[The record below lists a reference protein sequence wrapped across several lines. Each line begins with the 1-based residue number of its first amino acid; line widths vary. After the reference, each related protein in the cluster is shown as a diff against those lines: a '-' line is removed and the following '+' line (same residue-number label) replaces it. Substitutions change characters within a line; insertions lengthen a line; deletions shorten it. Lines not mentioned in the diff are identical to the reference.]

1 MTWQEFKDEVE
12 RQLHNLDL
20 NERVEIRYI
29 DVPSFALMEYDGEN
43 IEVEEEDDGTITIE

>member
-29 DVPSFALMEYDGEN
+29 DVDPRALEDYDMN
-43 IEVEEEDDGTITIE
+43 IKVSEDDDGAITID